1 MIDIKPSDITILE
14 NIKSTDTWNDLK
26 VSFRNKIL
34 PSGNLDKQIGVRCSK
49 LLRGLAKKD
58 KVSASTI
65 SKGCPLLNKKNT
77 KTKGGSIAKMEMKKE
92 SDMKIKQQRDS
103 KANADNRRED
113 YYSALLNDIV
123 KKQNEAQKQVIAGQ
137 VETVNRILVDTK
149 QKNQSEEMREMEE
162 EARVRDARFK
172 QYKKSGGK
180 KNWLGY
186 MEDLMDEEQE
196 EARQQIP
203 VDDMEREIQAQEA
216 YANAIREY
224 NNYQEFVIPDYS
236 VVNDPLLNDPRNL

>member
-34 PSGNLDKQIGVRCSK
+34 PSGNLDKQIGTRCAK

-77 KTKGGSIAKMEMKKE
+77 KTKGGTIAKMEMKKE

-103 KANADNRRED
+103 KANADNRKED

-137 VETVNRILVDTK
+137 VETVNRILVDTRQEITEK
-149 QKNQSEEMREMEE
+149 EHDDYLNM
-162 EARVRDARFK
+162 RFK
-172 QYKKSGGK
+172 QYKESGGK
-180 KNWLGY
+180 KNFLGH
-186 MEDLMDEEQE
+186 MEDIMDEEME
-196 EARQQIP
+196 EYRQQMP
-203 VDDMEREIQAQEA
+203 VDDMERQIQAEEA
-216 YANAIREY
+216 YANANREH
-224 NNYQEFVIPDYS
+224 NNYQEFVIPNYS
-236 VVNDPLLNDPRNL
+236 IANDPLLNDPRNL